1 MNIKSLS
8 LLLYVLYLCS
18 GCKTSTESCNHL
30 SHDKNSAQYNSNH
43 SQPHTPDSRPNK
55 PFNYSQFYNDL
66 QKSLHENDVAIDQ
79 ELLERCK
86 TNSRNQ
92 IQNEYTRL
100 YQRQTI
106 IDNNAKTK
114 AYYDKQTTPSQ

>member
-43 SQPHTPDSRPNK
+43 SQPHNSPTSTNK
-55 PFNYSQFYNDL
+55 PFNYSQFYTKL

-79 ELLERCK
+79 ELLEQDK

-92 IQNEYTRL
+92 IQEYTRL
-100 YQRQTI
+100 YHT
-106 IDNNAKTK
+106 
-114 AYYDKQTTPSQ
+114 YYHR